1 MADLLKFVFAI
12 IIVLY
17 HSKNLVEVEGTS
29 IFTLGVISVDFFFLV
44 SGYFLAVGIDKKP
57 YAEGVT
63 LGQDTRNFMLHKICG
78 FLPNYYIA
86 WVIAFIV
93 RHLYRAPYSGSVA
106 VDLLEGIRELN
117 FLEMTGIGEGG
128 YIVNNVTWYLS
139 AMLVAMLLLYPL
151 GRKYKDTYFYI
162 IAPIIVL
169 LLYGFLFQNYLNL
182 KKPYYWVAGLMM
194 KGTIRAFADIA
205 FGCIIYKAAS
215 FLKSKQYTAVTKTIF
230 TLLEIAMWGGSMWYM
245 YKHLASKHDY
255 DLVLM
260 FAFGLLITM
269 GGLSWSSDINWGKA
283 GEKITAWLGEFSFSL
298 FLGHGFWSQSFDK
311 LFNAGDWAYKKKLV
325 IYFAIAIATG
335 LFIMYSSKLL
345 RYIWDKNKEKITSVF
360 VRKQIES

>member
-86 WVIAFIV
+86 WVIAFLV

-139 AMLVAMLLLYPL
+139 AMLGTV
-151 GRKYKDTYFYI
+151 GT
-162 IAPIIVL
+162 
-169 LLYGFLFQNYLNL
+169 NL
-182 KKPYYWVAGLMM
+182 KFEPPGAGISNPLQRNDARC
-194 KGTIRAFADIA
+194 G
-205 FGCIIYKAAS
+205 
-215 FLKSKQYTAVTKTIF
+215 
-230 TLLEIAMWGGSMWYM
+230 
-245 YKHLASKHDY
+245 
-255 DLVLM
+255 
-260 FAFGLLITM
+260 
-269 GGLSWSSDINWGKA
+269 
-283 GEKITAWLGEFSFSL
+283 WLQRPL
-298 FLGHGFWSQSFDK
+298 QP
-311 LFNAGDWAYKKKLV
+311 
-325 IYFAIAIATG
+325 
-335 LFIMYSSKLL
+335 
-345 RYIWDKNKEKITSVF
+345 
-360 VRKQIES
+360 